1 MKKSM
6 YQIQTEYQQ
15 IADALTTGELTPELE
30 QALAIAEHELEVKS
44 VNYSFVIK
52 DINDEISIINA
63 EIDRL
68 KDLKKVRENALE
80 RLKNNISNA
89 MQLFQVD
96 EIKTPLIKINFR
108 KSESVEIDNMALLDA
123 KFLNEKI
130 TITPDKMAI
139 KEAIKNGED
148 VNGARLV
155 INNNIQIK

>member
-1 MKKSM
+1 M
-6 YQIQTEYQQ
+6 YQIQSEYQQ

-30 QALAIAEHELEVKS
+30 QALAISEHELEVKS

-108 KSESVEIDNMALLDA
+108 KSEAVEVDNMALLDA
-123 KFLNEKI
+123 KFLNEKV
-130 TITPDKMAI
+130 TITADKMAI

>member
-6 YQIQTEYQQ
+6 YQIQSEYQQ

-30 QALAIAEHELEVKS
+30 QALSIAEHELEVKS

-80 RLKNNISNA
+80 RLKNNISKA

-108 KSESVEIDNMALLDA
+108 KSESVEVDNLALLDA
-123 KFLNEKI
+123 KFLNEKV

>member
-6 YQIQTEYQQ
+6 YQIQSEYQQ

-30 QALAIAEHELEVKS
+30 QALAISEHELEVKS

-68 KDLKKVRENALE
+68 KDLKKVRENALD

-108 KSESVEIDNMALLDA
+108 KSEAVEVDNMALLDA
-123 KFLNEKI
+123 KFLNEKV
-130 TITPDKMAI
+130 TITADKMAI

>member
-1 MKKSM
+1 M

-30 QALAIAEHELEVKS
+30 QALAITEHELEVKS

-108 KSESVEIDNMALLDA
+108 KSEAVEVDNMALLDA
-123 KFLNEKI
+123 KFLNEKV
-130 TITPDKMAI
+130 TITADKMAI

>member
-6 YQIQTEYQQ
+6 YQIQSEYQQ

-30 QALAIAEHELEVKS
+30 HALQIAEHELEVKS

-108 KSESVEIDNMALLDA
+108 KSESVEVDNMALLDA

>member
-1 MKKSM
+1 M
-6 YQIQTEYQQ
+6 YQIQSEYQQ

-30 QALAIAEHELEVKS
+30 QALAISEHELEVKS

-80 RLKNNISNA
+80 RLKTNISNA

-108 KSESVEIDNMALLDA
+108 KSEAVEVDNMALLDV
-123 KFLNEKI
+123 KFLNEKV
-130 TITPDKMAI
+130 TITVDKMAI